1 MISQS
6 QALEKTQRLL
16 SIVVAASR
24 RSCIHK
30 IASKNG
36 DAFIRAIIEQSFTV
50 VFEQLFSVCV
60 TLTTG
65 INIFVGYPNSDALNT
80 GRA

>member
-1 MISQS
+1 MTSDRSSCFSSKVYIHKAMISQS

-50 VFEQLFSVCV
+50 
-60 TLTTG
+60 
-65 INIFVGYPNSDALNT
+65 
-80 GRA
+80 